1 MVRNRWKI
9 LESKNSERFSPFKN
23 NLIINENSKHQRFD
37 KEKNRYALIKEFSN
51 LKTGVVNKYTKMNE
65 IKLNESERKKV
76 FKRLIDDSNRRMIER
91 NKIIEEEKINKED
104 INQNDEKKKYN
115 KMEWNKVYDERFKEY
130 EEYKKKKMEIKKAIE
145 KIEKLIEEEE
155 EQININQ
162 KINKY

>member
-1 MVRNRWKI
+1 M
-9 LESKNSERFSPFKN
+9 
-23 NLIINENSKHQRFD
+23 IINENSKHQRFD

-51 LKTGVVNKYTKMNE
+51 IKPGVVNKYTKMNE

-145 KIEKLIEEEE
+145 RIDKLIEEEE
-155 EQININQ
+155 EQIKMNQ
-162 KINKY
+162 KINNY